1 MYIYICVYIYI
12 YPRYCIHWP
21 LIDVV
26 SHIFTLKTHVLA
38 DCFCNHPLLGWVR
51 ALHRSTTRSIVALN
65 PQRSPECNWCVAAS
79 WTSLNTHILYI
90 YILHISIIY
99 KLHIYHINVYI
110 YIYWFYMDLN
120 SDATAFHLCWKC
132 TVLSLRKSWDLTFSF
147 LLATN
152 LEALKPVIQGYPRRI
167 DGPGILLQPWQPGP
181 IPKTLDVCGF
191 LNFLHRRSELKTNI
205 HGISFISFML
215 RSPMYSRGML
225 DIAGHS
231 CKGKD
236 RP

>member
-1 MYIYICVYIYI
+1 MYIYISEIL
-12 YPRYCIHWP
+12 YPLTIDRCGFPYFHIKNACPSRLFLQPSTARLSQGTSQIHDP
-21 LIDVV
+21 V
-26 SHIFTLKTHVLA
+26 
-38 DCFCNHPLLGWVR
+38 
-51 ALHRSTTRSIVALN
+51 HRSFEPAKKSRMQLMCGCFLN
-65 PQRSPECNWCVAAS
+65 FAEH
-79 WTSLNTHILYI
+79 TYII

>member
-1 MYIYICVYIYI
+1 MARTSFTLSRISNFCLIANSLVMRCQYMSILCIYIYVYIYI

-110 YIYWFYMDLN
+110 YIF
-120 SDATAFHLCWKC
+120 
-132 TVLSLRKSWDLTFSF
+132 
-147 LLATN
+147 
-152 LEALKPVIQGYPRRI
+152 I
-167 DGPGILLQPWQPGP
+167 D
-181 IPKTLDVCGF
+181 
-191 LNFLHRRSELKTNI
+191 
-205 HGISFISFML
+205 FIW
-215 RSPMYSRGML
+215 
-225 DIAGHS
+225 I
-231 CKGKD
+231 
-236 RP
+236 